1 MRTIR
6 YRSIADDLRARVRV
20 GEFARSSLL
29 PSESELSEHYDASRV
44 TIRRSL
50 EVLRDEGLLESRQ
63 GFGWTVADGPVH
75 QELDHLETLERQL
88 AAAGVRSGRQILS
101 FGFVAPPRW
110 VSDALGHPPARES
123 AAAPDRTPVI
133 DGSTVLEVRR
143 LNLADGVPFARVTV
157 WCPEDLGAGMSRDD
171 VERVSFLEQLPVQLG
186 GAKQS
191 IGAAL
196 VTAEDAA
203 ALDVAP
209 GSPVLVA
216 ERVTSDE
223 DGRPVLVSEHVFPA
237 HRTRFVADLTVAD
250 GSLHPVG
257 LRLVD

>member
-50 EVLRDEGLLESRQ
+50 EVLRGEGLLESRQ
-63 GFGWTVADGPVH
+63 GFGWTVAEEPVR
-75 QELDHLETLERQL
+75 QELDHLETLERRL
-88 AAAGVRSGRQILS
+88 EAAGVRSGRRILS

-110 VSDALGHPPARES
+110 VSDALGHRPERD
-123 AAAPDRTPVI
+123 AAVPDRSTVL
-133 DGSTVLEVRR
+133 DGPTVLEVRR

-157 WCPEDLGAGMSRDD
+157 WCPEDLGAGLSRDD
-171 VERVSFLEQLPVQLG
+171 VERSSFLEQLPVHLG
-186 GAKQS
+186 GARQS

-196 VTAEDAA
+196 VTAADAA

>member
-1 MRTIR
+1 
-6 YRSIADDLRARVRV
+6 
-20 GEFARSSLL
+20 
-29 PSESELSEHYDASRV
+29 
-44 TIRRSL
+44 
-50 EVLRDEGLLESRQ
+50 
-63 GFGWTVADGPVH
+63 
-75 QELDHLETLERQL
+75 
-88 AAAGVRSGRQILS
+88 
-101 FGFVAPPRW
+101 
-110 VSDALGHPPARES
+110 
-123 AAAPDRTPVI
+123 
-133 DGSTVLEVRR
+133 
-143 LNLADGVPFARVTV
+143 
-157 WCPEDLGAGMSRDD
+157 MSRDD